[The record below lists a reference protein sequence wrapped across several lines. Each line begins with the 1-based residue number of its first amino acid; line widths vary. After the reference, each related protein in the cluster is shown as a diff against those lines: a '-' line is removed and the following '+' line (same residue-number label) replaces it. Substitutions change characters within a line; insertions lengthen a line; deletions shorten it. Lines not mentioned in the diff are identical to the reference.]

1 MEGRPGMAA
10 TASIATTRAYAR
22 PDLPPRRRT
31 GRSSQKKN
39 LMAIRTNTRNL
50 LDNPPIP
57 VQAKLATA
65 WTSSSSST
73 STSSRD
79 FAGALRHRR
88 G

>member
-1 MEGRPGMAA
+1 VEGRPGMAA

-22 PDLPPRRRT
+22 LDLPPRRRT
-31 GRSSQKKN
+31 DRSSQKKN

-65 WTSSSSST
+65 WTT
-73 STSSRD
+73 GSRQS
-79 FAGALRHRR
+79 R
-88 G
+88 

>member
-1 MEGRPGMAA
+1 MHAQTCRHAGGR
-10 TASIATTRAYAR
+10 
-22 PDLPPRRRT
+22 D
-31 GRSSQKKN
+31 RSSQKKN

-65 WTSSSSST
+65 WTNSSSST

-79 FAGALRHRR
+79 FAGALHQTLGIRR
-88 G
+88 